1 MQKSIGRRCILKNK
15 FLDLFKNFA
24 ENIKTNRKL
33 QIGLAILFGIL
44 LICCYFLFI
53 HSPSDSNN
61 SNSDNDNT
69 NISLSA
75 AEAYANS
82 LENKLAKILS
92 QVKGAGEV
100 SVLVTLGSGFE
111 YVYATEETIK
121 ETSSGSTTTNTIVLV
136 SGEPVLVKEVYPE
149 ISGVLVSATGADNIS
164 VKLNLVTAI
173 QTVIDV
179 ANEDITIL
187 TRV

>member
-1 MQKSIGRRCILKNK
+1 MSMRRRCILKGK
-15 FLDLFKNFA
+15 FSESFKKFA

-33 QIGLAILFGIL
+33 QIGLAILLAFVL
-44 LICCYFLFI
+44 VLCYFLFI
-53 HSPSDSNN
+53 RSPSSSTNKDEGQSVIT
-61 SNSDNDNT
+61 SD
-69 NISLSA
+69 
-75 AEAYANS
+75 AEAYAKN
-82 LENKLAKILS
+82 LEDKLEKVLS

-111 YVYATEETIK
+111 YVYATEEQIK
-121 ETSSGSTTTNTIVLV
+121 ETSSGTTTTSTIILV
-136 SGEPVLVKEVYPE
+136 SGEPILVKEIYPE
-149 ISGVLVSATGADNIS
+149 IEGVLVSATGADDIS
-164 VKLNLVTAI
+164 VKVNLITAI

>member
-1 MQKSIGRRCILKNK
+1 MKGKFYDYLKK
-15 FLDLFKNFA
+15 FT

-33 QIGLAILFGIL
+33 QIGLAILLAFVL
-44 LICCYFLFI
+44 VLCYFLFI
-53 HSPSDSNN
+53 RSPSSNN
-61 SNSDNDNT
+61 QDKGQQSVITS
-69 NISLSA
+69 S
-75 AEAYANS
+75 AEAYASNLES
-82 LENKLAKILS
+82 KLENGLS

-111 YVYATEETIK
+111 YVYATEEEIR
-121 ETSSGSTTTNTIVLV
+121 ETSSGTTTTSTIILV
-136 SGEPVLVKEVYPE
+136 SGEPVLVKEIYPE
-149 ISGVLVSATGADNIS
+149 INGVLVSATGADDIS
-164 VKLNLVTAI
+164 VKVNLITAI

>member
-1 MQKSIGRRCILKNK
+1 MKGKFYDYLKK
-15 FLDLFKNFA
+15 FT

-33 QIGLAILFGIL
+33 QIGLAILLAFVL
-44 LICCYFLFI
+44 VLCYFLFI
-53 HSPSDSNN
+53 RSPSSNN
-61 SNSDNDNT
+61 QDEGQQSVITS
-69 NISLSA
+69 S
-75 AEAYANS
+75 AEAYASNLES
-82 LENKLAKILS
+82 KLENVLS

-111 YVYATEETIK
+111 YVYATEEEIR
-121 ETSSGSTTTNTIVLV
+121 ETSSGTTTTSTIILV
-136 SGEPVLVKEVYPE
+136 SGEPVLVKEIYPE
-149 ISGVLVSATGADNIS
+149 INGVLVSATGADDIS
-164 VKLNLVTAI
+164 VKVNLITAI